1 METAGQIVTMKIYV
15 SSTDKF
21 HGSLLYEAITIEAKN
36 YGIMGATV
44 YRGLMGFGTSS
55 RMVSTKFWELV
66 EKVPV
71 IIELNDEKELLVKF
85 LNHLRPWFAEAQKGH
100 LVTMSPTEVVLRKSG
115 TDMKQ

>member
-1 METAGQIVTMKIYV
+1 MESASQIVTMKIYV

-44 YRGLMGFGTSS
+44 YRGLMGYGLSS
-55 RMVSTKFWELV
+55 HMVSNKFWELV

-71 IIELNDEKELLVKF
+71 IIELNDDRELLEKF
-85 LNHLRPWFAEAQKGH
+85 LNHLRPWFNEAQKGH
-100 LVTMSPTEVVLRKSG
+100 LVTMSPTEIVLRRSG
-115 TDMKQ
+115 DEMK